1 MIHKRLAAASK
12 TEEARTRYIV
22 LVLVRAGA
30 TSHRFSRGRPRK
42 AGTPR
47 SRSGAMPE
55 NLPYEVLK
63 AAAGLLVEARQAGT
77 RGKPALAAQLRLRAR
92 QLLNTPRSRRA
103 LIAL

>member
-1 MIHKRLAAASK
+1 M
-12 TEEARTRYIV
+12 
-22 LVLVRAGA
+22 
-30 TSHRFSRGRPRK
+30 
-42 AGTPR
+42 
-47 SRSGAMPE
+47 
-55 NLPYEVLK
+55 LK